1 MEINNLIV
9 HSNSHRVMPQVNG
22 EYEAIEER
30 LKMYV
35 NIVQFLQV
43 PRANNCQANQLVK
56 MASSKEFDQIDQ
68 TRVEIQMKP
77 SIEEMSILPIQSTND

>member
-9 HSNSHRVMPQVNG
+9 HSDSHRVMRQVNG

-43 PRANNCQANQLVK
+43 PRAKNCQADQLAK

>member
-1 MEINNLIV
+1 M
-9 HSNSHRVMPQVNG
+9 RQVNG
-22 EYEAIEER
+22 EYEAIEEQ

-35 NIVQFLQV
+35 NIIQFLQV
-43 PRANNCQANQLVK
+43 PSAENWQADQLAK

-77 SIEEMSILPIQSTND
+77 STKDISILPIQSTND

>member
-9 HSNSHRVMPQVNG
+9 HSDSHRVMRQVNG

-35 NIVQFLQV
+35 NIIQFLQV
-43 PRANNCQANQLVK
+43 PRAKNCQADQLAK
-56 MASSKEFDQIDQ
+56 MASSKEFYQIDQ